1 MTSADPPAFEPTSI
15 ELQSVADSKITSVS
29 VYPTRAEITRVY
41 KFAVQTGQNQVYISG
56 LPNVLEPES
65 LRVEGRGAATI
76 HDVTLSMENKHV
88 PKSSPKLEEL
98 LSTREDKADALAR
111 CEQALSSLRQY
122 LGSLTVQNLAV
133 AQLESVLE
141 QYEATGARL
150 DVRKKGL
157 ARELQRIDADIAA
170 ERALV
175 AIPPE
180 HNKLRNK
187 AAIGV
192 FAQTPG
198 NIEIALIYAVPHA
211 SWTAFYDIRVDM
223 DTKESPVKLIYKAAI
238 KQNTGESWDNVPLQ
252 LETSTPTFGLGVPKL
267 SPWNLDIYRP
277 AVYTGRP
284 VHYAVPV
291 IIPAP
296 QSWRSHSPSRRS
308 NRHYR
313 SRSRS
318 PEVVVMKHEEAAVM
332 STGNVNATF
341 RVPGLVTI
349 PCDGAAHNFTIVE
362 LRPQAVMSWVAV
374 PKREA
379 KTHLTAHITNASEY
393 TLLSGTAN
401 VYVDGSFIARSTV
414 PSVSPQE
421 SFDCPLGLDP
431 SIRVTYPPVVKQL
444 SQSGFYKKSA
454 THGFTQR
461 ITVHNTKSVPVDG
474 LRIVDQI
481 PASRN
486 AQVKVKLIQPALPL
500 GEGEGV
506 TGKGAEA
513 ESNAGAETKGKKSA
527 SVNVSKGVVA
537 QWDGGDETDRR
548 VSWMCAVPAQGK
560 INLTLEWTVTVS
572 PADAQ
577 IVGL

>member
-1 MTSADPPAFEPTSI
+1 MTNADLPAFEPTSI

-29 VYPTRAEITRVY
+29 VYPTRAEVTRVY
-41 KFAVQTGQNQVYISG
+41 KFAVHTGQNQVYISG

-76 HDVTLSMENKHV
+76 HDVTLSMEDERV
-88 PKSSPKLEEL
+88 PKSSAKLEEL
-98 LSTREDKADALAR
+98 LTTREDRGDALAR

-122 LGSLTVQNLAV
+122 LGSLTVQNLPV
-133 AQLESVLE
+133 TQLESVLH
-141 QYEATGARL
+141 QYETTGARL
-150 DVRKKGL
+150 DTRKKEL
-157 ARELQRIDADIAA
+157 TRELQRIDAEIAA
-170 ERALV
+170 ERTQI

-180 HNKLRNK
+180 HNRLRNK

-198 NIEIALIYAVPHA
+198 NVEIALIYGRAPREL
-211 SWTAFYDIRVDM
+211 DG
-223 DTKESPVKLIYKAAI
+223 
-238 KQNTGESWDNVPLQ
+238 NTGESWDNVPLQ

-277 AVYTGRP
+277 FPFAPTAPAAQVEIQLQLQ
-284 VHYAVPV
+284 VPPLQ
-291 IIPAP
+291 I
-296 QSWRSHSPSRRS
+296 
-308 NRHYR
+308 
-313 SRSRS
+313 
-318 PEVVVMKHEEAAVM
+318 KHEETTVT
-332 STGNVNATF
+332 STGSVNATF

-401 VYVDGSFIARSTV
+401 VYVDGSFIARLHR
-414 PSVSPQE
+414 
-421 SFDCPLGLDP
+421 PLGQPAGKLRLPARSGP
-431 SIRVTYPPVVKQL
+431 SIRITYPPISKQL

-461 ITVHNTKSVPVDG
+461 IMVHNTKSVPVDG

-486 AQVKVKLIQPALPL
+486 AQVKVKLVQPALPL
-500 GEGEGV
+500 GEGDAA
-506 TGKGAEA
+506 GKGAAGA

-527 SVNVSKGVVA
+527 SVSVSKGVVA
-537 QWDGGDETDRR
+537 QWDGGDDTERR
-548 VSWMCAVPAQGK
+548 VGWVCAVPAQGK

-572 PADAQ
+572 PADAHV
-577 IVGL
+577 VGL

>member
-1 MTSADPPAFEPTSI
+1 
-15 ELQSVADSKITSVS
+15 
-29 VYPTRAEITRVY
+29 
-41 KFAVQTGQNQVYISG
+41 
-56 LPNVLEPES
+56 
-65 LRVEGRGAATI
+65 
-76 HDVTLSMENKHV
+76 MEDERV
-88 PKSSPKLEEL
+88 PKSSAKLEEL
-98 LSTREDKADALAR
+98 LTTREDRGDALAR

-122 LGSLTVQNLAV
+122 LGSLTVQNLPV
-133 AQLESVLE
+133 IQLESVLH
-141 QYEATGARL
+141 QYETTGARL
-150 DVRKKGL
+150 DARKKEL
-157 ARELQRIDADIAA
+157 TRELQRIDAEISA
-170 ERALV
+170 ERAQV
-175 AIPPE
+175 AVPPE
-180 HNKLRNK
+180 DHKLRSK

-198 NIEIALIYAVPHA
+198 NVEIALIYAVPHA

-223 DTKESPVKLIYKAAI
+223 DTKESPVKLIYKADI

-252 LETSTPTFGLGVPKL
+252 LETSTPTFGLGVPQTVPL
-267 SPWNLDIYRP
+267 ESRYLPTCC
-277 AVYTGRP
+277 VYQIWGPDVATDRE
-284 VHYAVPV
+284 AT
-291 IIPAP
+291 A
-296 QSWRSHSPSRRS
+296 
-308 NRHYR
+308 
-313 SRSRS
+313 
-318 PEVVVMKHEEAAVM
+318 PEVVEMKHEEAAVM

-341 RVPGLVTI
+341 RVPDLVTI

-414 PSVSPQE
+414 PPVSPQE

-454 THGFTQR
+454 THSFTQR

-481 PASRN
+481 PVSRN
-486 AQVKVKLIQPALPL
+486 AQVKVKVIQPVLPL
-500 GEGEGV
+500 GEGEGA

-513 ESNAGAETKGKKSA
+513 ESNAGAGAGAKGKGKQSA
-527 SVNVSKGVVA
+527 SVSLSKGVVA
-537 QWDGGDETDRR
+537 QWDGGDKTDRR
-548 VSWMCAVPAQGK
+548 VSWVCAVPAQGK

-577 IVGL
+577 VVGL